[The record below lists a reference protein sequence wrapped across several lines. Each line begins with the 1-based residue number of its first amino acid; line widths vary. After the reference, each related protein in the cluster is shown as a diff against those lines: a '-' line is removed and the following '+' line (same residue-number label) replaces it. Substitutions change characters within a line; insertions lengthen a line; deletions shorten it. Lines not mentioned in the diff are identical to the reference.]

1 MEQKKRKRYIE
12 FKLRTTDDEADK
24 LRRRITLAGKK
35 TFQAYALNMLL
46 KGKIETYDY
55 SELRQLRIEVNRI
68 GQNVNQLVRYVN
80 TFEELD
86 GELVQALQD
95 DIKEMKQ
102 LITTEFKK
110 KGQATLNGCDQSDS
124 DKK

>member
-1 MEQKKRKRYIE
+1 MTQKQRTRVNRFE
-12 FKLRTTDDEADK
+12 LRATDKEATQ
-24 LRRRITLAGKK
+24 LRCRITQANLK

-55 SELRQLRIEVNRI
+55 SELHQLRIEVNRI
-68 GQNVNQLVRYVN
+68 GQNINQLVRYVN

-86 GELVQALQD
+86 SELLQALQS

-102 LITTEFKK
+102 LITSEFKT
-110 KGQATLNGCDQSDS
+110 KGRAKLNGR
-124 DKK
+124 DKSYPNQK

>member
-1 MEQKKRKRYIE
+1 MEQKRRTRPIV
-12 FKLRTTDDEADK
+12 FKFSTYDNEADL
-24 LRRRITLAGKK
+24 LRQRITLSGRR
-35 TFQAYALNMLL
+35 TFQAYAHQMLFN
-46 KGKIETYDY
+46 GKIETYDY

-86 GELVQALQD
+86 GELVQTLQD

-110 KGQATLNGCDQSDS
+110 KGRAKLNGSHQSDS